1 MFDGIWFDVFSNCWQ
16 KIDAVLD
23 LVNFCHVHWSFVQL
37 VFNWVKVLLSK
48 NFSIIFSK
56 SEQRA
61 IVWSNV
67 SFWIS
72 VSRWPLIV
80 IIFECENITGEQ
92 IMQDDTLL
100 EKNWQILLEQVA

>member
-1 MFDGIWFDVFSNCWQ
+1 MFDRFWFDVFSNCWQ
-16 KIDAVLD
+16 KIDTIFD

-37 VFNWVKVLLSK
+37 VFNWVKVLLSEH
-48 NFSIIFSK
+48 FSIIFSK
-56 SEQRA
+56 SEQGA
-61 IVWSNV
+61 IVWSNI

-92 IMQDDTLL
+92 IVQDDTFL
-100 EKNWQILLEQVA
+100 EENWQILLE